1 MPDQDG
7 VIHIQAEKAKA
18 GETWPSGEL
27 RISSWI
33 PQTMMGFMLNDD
45 EFDKAIDGHAPSGA
59 MEQEEDKKVSNFV
72 FEMMNFVLN
81 MMNFGRP

>member
-1 MPDQDG
+1 
-7 VIHIQAEKAKA
+7 
-18 GETWPSGEL
+18 
-27 RISSWI
+27 
-33 PQTMMGFMLNDD
+33 MMGFMLNDD

-72 FEMMNFVLN
+72 FKMMNFVLN